1 MTGDRPQ
8 NLRILLCH
16 FLGFNLLASDSFGRF
31 VLIFTCIPIRG
42 QQGGGAGSPSVP
54 RDPTAPGLSTTAEA
68 VCTRSTVTSS
78 RPSGSIGAPSA
89 PSAPTGSGARGARSQ
104 RQRESDVGAEH
115 QPHQRRDDKEPGGHA
130 AGMEEGASP
139 TARSGMI
146 SLADLAGPHDQ
157 GDHYHKYI
165 LAYHH
170 FRHYL

>member
-54 RDPTAPGLSTTAEA
+54 RDPPAPVLKYYSEDRSKSTDGRGS
-68 VCTRSTVTSS
+68 CTRSTVTSS
-78 RPSGSIGAPSA
+78 RPSGSTGAPSV
-89 PSAPTGSGARGARSQ
+89 PTAPTGSGTRGARSQ

-146 SLADLAGPHDQ
+146 SLADLDLIKVIIIISI
-157 GDHYHKYI
+157 Y
-165 LAYHH
+165 
-170 FRHYL
+170 